1 MRVCHITTVHPRY
14 DIRIFWRQ
22 CVTLAQAGHE
32 VTLLVNDEFGDEIN
46 NGVRILSLRHPR
58 RNRIARALSLG
69 VRKEDQVLIRASTS
83 VSFIARYPERSLEK
97 G

>member
-58 RNRIARALSLG
+58 RNRLPGLYR
-69 VRKEDQVLIRASTS
+69 S
-83 VSFIARYPERSLEK
+83 VSGKKS
-97 G
+97 